1 MMTKI
6 LLIGGSNDGTRILT
20 SDPNS
25 PADIAAR
32 GQVAAS
38 CDEHG
43 TRVDCVFERYL
54 PRPLII
60 GQTVRIIHVIEDM
73 SDAEV
78 WECLLGGYHG

>member
-25 PADIAAR
+25 PVDIAAR

-38 CDEHG
+38 CDHRG
-43 TRVDCVFERYL
+43 TRIGCVFERYI

-60 GQTVRIIHVIEDM
+60 GQRVMIIHVIEDM
-73 SDAEV
+73 SDVEV
-78 WECLLGGYHG
+78 WECLLGGYRG